1 MKKYSILT
9 ALVFGAAFTVTV
21 GQARAQEP
29 PAAQEAQPQ
38 VDREAAEA
46 HRNRG
51 VELMREQKY
60 REAAEELEQAI
71 RADPKDAYA
80 HYYLGMANSRL
91 KKKDLMIKHFQIFL
105 ELAPEAP
112 EAERVRSLLKSL

>member
-1 MKKYSILT
+1 MKRYSILA
-9 ALVFGAAFTVTV
+9 ALVLGAAFTFSV

-29 PAAQEAQPQ
+29 PAAEAQPQ

-51 VELMREQKY
+51 VELMKEQKY
-60 REAAEELEQAI
+60 KEAAEELEQAI
-71 RADPKDAYA
+71 KADPKDAYA